1 LGDGRGDVGIEN
13 GLEDDIIWEVWAAE
27 PLTDDTK
34 LVIRWSRTTF
44 FAGSPTSKPN
54 IIDGKDFSLYH
65 RCKDEAWARER
76 FVHAK
81 QYFQDVRLVVNGKLI
96 EVAISSNEQPEPAE
110 DMLGKELRLGSF
122 GGC

>member
-1 LGDGRGDVGIEN
+1 MEAGKVGREN
-13 GLEDDIIWEVWAAE
+13 MPDESVQWEVWAAE

-34 LVIRWSRTTF
+34 LVIRWSRTSF
-44 FAGSPTSKPN
+44 FAGSPTSQPN
-54 IIDGKDFSLYH
+54 MMDGKDFCLYH

-81 QYFQDVRLVVNGKLI
+81 QFFQDVRLMADGKQI
-96 EVAISSNEQPEPAE
+96 EVSISSQDQPKPKE
-110 DMLGKELRLGSF
+110 DMLGDCPDLGSL